1 MDWYVSPPLDEL
13 LLRSALVFSEL
24 QEQAASGIRPKAADI
39 KKWSTKAERLSKLL
53 LLFAEPGAVRQLEEM
68 RRKFGD
74 MMDALG
80 VTSEGRDKMS
90 ECAFCF

>member
-1 MDWYVSPPLDEL
+1 M
-13 LLRSALVFSEL
+13 
-24 QEQAASGIRPKAADI
+24 KA
-39 KKWSTKAERLSKLL
+39 KRLSNLL
-53 LLFAEPGAVRQLEEM
+53 LLFAEPGAFRQLEEM